1 MWVWWAAGRPFGG
14 EDPMTERG
22 LVVVAAGPT
31 GSEPCRPGPAGV
43 PIGEGNVTYIEIFRS
58 EKKRVLKLHIMA

>member
-1 MWVWWAAGRPFGG
+1 MYGYIMREMMPLG

-43 PIGEGNVTYIEIFRS
+43 PIGEGNVTVCEAVVPHEFS
-58 EKKRVLKLHIMA
+58 CSLFLF